1 MHSKLVTTVQLVFLV
16 NKKNWVKFRE
26 WKQQETLSCCLS
38 VSNLPVFQFDILM
51 TKHAFLYSA
60 WMVVKLHTI
69 IIVIFPNFFMVTSH
83 VQLMIPLTQHV
94 LTHTANNSEINLPAV
109 AHTYNHGQKSW
120 NTFAFLGIFQFT
132 HAQPLPSPH
141 KQCWTRVSRIF
152 SEFQFC
158 IGWGRENC
166 EKISKRMH
174 CFKRDPRNDRKLWIL
189 QYCPKNVCPGL

>member
-1 MHSKLVTTVQLVFLV
+1 MHSKLFTTVQILFLV
-16 NKKNWVKFRE
+16 NKKNWVKFHE
-26 WKQQETLSCCLS
+26 WKQQDALSCCLS

-83 VQLMIPLTQHV
+83 VQLMTPLTQHV

-152 SEFQFC
+152 SKFQLC
-158 IGWGRENC
+158 IGWGRDNC
-166 EKISKRMH
+166 KKILKRMH
-174 CFKRDPRNDRKLWIL
+174 CSMREPRMTGKYE
-189 QYCPKNVCPGL
+189 YCVNCSYVW